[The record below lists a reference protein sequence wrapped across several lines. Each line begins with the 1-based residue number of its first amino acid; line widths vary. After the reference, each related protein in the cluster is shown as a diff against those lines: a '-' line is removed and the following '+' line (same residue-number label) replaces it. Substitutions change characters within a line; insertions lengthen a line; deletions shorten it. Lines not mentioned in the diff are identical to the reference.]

1 MKHGN
6 IQNIILIAMVLVCI
20 YLSSNVWLRLP
31 DLFDS
36 DNKEADKQEIT
47 SDIDVWNVVRPI
59 KSIIKYKDNFKIG
72 RAHV

>member
-47 SDIDVWNVVRPI
+47 SDIDVWNVVRPDR
-59 KSIIKYKDNFKIG
+59 KSTRLNSS
-72 RAHV
+72 H